1 MFDLAQGFSRAK
13 MDCVLLLRAERIADG
28 RRTFRLTEGEPLP
41 TSYGADLYER
51 IFGTQ
56 ITQAEPML
64 QAD

>member
-1 MFDLAQGFSRAK
+1 
-13 MDCVLLLRAERIADG
+13 MDCVLLLRAERLANG
-28 RRTFRLTEGEPLP
+28 RRTFRLAEGEPLP

-56 ITQAEPML
+56 ITQAEQTV